1 MYDRSTLE
9 NIINYSH
16 KQKDMEALIYLI
28 ILGIAV
34 GLIALLIVVLRWVFR
49 INKRVNQNDQI
60 INLLTNINKHFS
72 Q

>member
-1 MYDRSTLE
+1 
-9 NIINYSH
+9 
-16 KQKDMEALIYLI
+16 MEALIYLI

-60 INLLTNINKHFS
+60 INLLTKINKHFS